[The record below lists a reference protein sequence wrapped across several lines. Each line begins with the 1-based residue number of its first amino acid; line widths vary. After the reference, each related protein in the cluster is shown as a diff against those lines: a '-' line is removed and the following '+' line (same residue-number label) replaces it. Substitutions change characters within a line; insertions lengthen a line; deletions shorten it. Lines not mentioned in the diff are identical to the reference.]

1 MVWPCIQK
9 TWTDSNEEEYQWPK
23 PLKENRKREKEKKKK
38 KKGKHLVRDNQKR
51 LNNK

>member
-23 PLKENRKREKEKKKK
+23 PLKENRKREKEKKKENTQ
-38 KKGKHLVRDNQKR
+38 LETIRNDSTI
-51 LNNK
+51 NN